1 MIAPSPYFQ
10 SVLILILLEVT
21 QILVWMVVCAGIGV
35 CLNPYSTGSNSN
47 VSWKTMPNLLYL
59 VLILILLEVTQIFTD
74 KETVETVS
82 ECLNPYSTGS
92 NSNSVNLGS
101 VESTSVL
108 ILILLEVTQIL
119 WLSIIYFLLFVL
131 YISHKVLLFNTIR
144 YIPITFSQ
152 MYVLFLR
159 KSIICLANI
168 GLSA

>member
-1 MIAPSPYFQ
+1 MQ
-10 SVLILILLEVT
+10 VLILILLEVT
-21 QILVWMVVCAGIGV
+21 QILHDT
-35 CLNPYSTGSNSN
+35 P
-47 VSWKTMPNLLYL
+47 PN
-59 VLILILLEVTQIFTD
+59 FFRW
-74 KETVETVS
+74 S
-82 ECLNPYSTGS
+82 LNPYSTGS

-101 VESTSVL
+101 VESTSVLILILLEVTQMIWVNIWRSLPFPVL